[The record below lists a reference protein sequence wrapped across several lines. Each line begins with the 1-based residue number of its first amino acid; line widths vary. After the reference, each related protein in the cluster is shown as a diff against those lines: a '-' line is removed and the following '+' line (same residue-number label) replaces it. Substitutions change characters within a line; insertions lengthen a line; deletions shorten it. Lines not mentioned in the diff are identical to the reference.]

1 MPDHPATRTLAIKV
15 VVAPIEIAVRV
26 LRKLAFHQ
34 LVSVVPGMRDAPR
47 ARMGT
52 VRTTP
57 HDTDHEPPEILYP
70 RPDLRPLR
78 EAEPPDPA
86 ARHTADEERAARL
99 VMATGSSYELFTALV
114 GVVLAVIGLA
124 GRHPAAMAAM
134 ATIAVGLSLLAQ
146 GLTIAARWQAA
157 LKIEGRERI
166 DVLGISTEMFGGLAA
181 IILGVLALL
190 GVLELPLLSAAAIV
204 LGFSLLLGGPA
215 QPEMTDVTPERQP
228 TRLHVT
234 RDIVRASSGVMVMGG
249 LAAIVLGLLAA
260 TGLGPVVGC
269 VLASLL
275 CVATSLMLAG
285 GSLFAR
291 FARRIA

>member
-1 MPDHPATRTLAIKV
+1 
-15 VVAPIEIAVRV
+15 
-26 LRKLAFHQ
+26 
-34 LVSVVPGMRDAPR
+34 MRNAPR

-57 HDTDHEPPEILYP
+57 YDPDHEHHELLYP
-70 RPDLRPLR
+70 
-78 EAEPPDPA
+78 PPDAGPPPDAAIPEPTPDAISKLSIDRPSDEEYA
-86 ARHTADEERAARL
+86 ARIA
-99 VMATGSSYELFTALV
+99 MATGSSYELFTGLL
-114 GVVLAVIGLA
+114 GVVLSVIGLS
-124 GRHPAAMAAM
+124 GTHPAAMAAM

-190 GVLELPLLSAAAIV
+190 GVLEAQLLSAAAIV

-215 QPEMTDVTPERQP
+215 QPEVSEETPEHLP

-260 TGLGPVVGC
+260 TGLGPVIGC

-275 CVATSLMLAG
+275 CVAVSLMLAG

-291 FARRIA
+291 FSRRFG